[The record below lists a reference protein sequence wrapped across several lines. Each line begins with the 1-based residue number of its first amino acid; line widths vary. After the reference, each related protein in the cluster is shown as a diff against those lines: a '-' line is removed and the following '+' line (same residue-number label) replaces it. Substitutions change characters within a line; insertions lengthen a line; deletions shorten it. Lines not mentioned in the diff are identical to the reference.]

1 MSREKKIAR
10 YLREANGMEK
20 ALTDVLTSQIAMTP
34 RGAHR
39 KALQLHLRQTRDHAK
54 RVQRRLAQ
62 LDHGG
67 NPIELG
73 VGLLQNVVGQALG
86 LGRMPFDL
94 LRGRGGEERLLNNAK
109 DNCAAEAREIAMYT
123 AIERLARSLGDAQTA
138 KLAASIRN
146 DEQRMLDVLLSE
158 IPTLTEAIVSAEVR
172 RKPPRAK
179 TPRVV
184 QAERSATRRTRPA
197 AHARAAAKSSSGKA
211 RRTAKRAPRP
221 APTVV
226 GTRIAK
232 RSMPQPV
239 PTSAPGTARP
249 GAEPWPGH
257 DEKSA
262 DQIAAS
268 IHREPA
274 MGVGGVD
281 SHEREHDARSGAVNV
296 AEREHQSAIG
306 APYVAERELAST

>member
-146 DEQRMLDVLLSE
+146 DEQRMLDVLLSVRVFGTIGKGAIGE
-158 IPTLTEAIVSAEVR
+158 KGLVTVTATVLPGALSGVHVASTSTVVPTVLFWTNALMSSLVAVPRGLVAPRTTAQRTPSLAPADTALYAKINRPASTIPNV
-172 RKPPRAK
+172 
-179 TPRVV
+179 
-184 QAERSATRRTRPA
+184 RTRNST
-197 AHARAAAKSSSGKA
+197 RTIDSSASDW
-211 RRTAKRAPRP
+211 PDCSL
-221 APTVV
+221 
-226 GTRIAK
+226 
-232 RSMPQPV
+232 SM
-239 PTSAPGTARP
+239 
-249 GAEPWPGH
+249 
-257 DEKSA
+257 
-262 DQIAAS
+262 
-268 IHREPA
+268 
-274 MGVGGVD
+274 
-281 SHEREHDARSGAVNV
+281 ARSVI
-296 AEREHQSAIG
+296 AIYCTRMITCRLMSVVLG
-306 APYVAERELAST
+306 MPG